1 VSKETPV
8 ITAPLSSLN
17 SAVDDP
23 AVKKTVS
30 AESLSTEAVS
40 DKSTKTKANK
50 NKEKEKAF
58 NSLLPIFAFIKPYK
72 LMLALA
78 LFALLLTA
86 GVNLSLGQGVKHV
99 IDSGFIAGSKAQ
111 LQSAILVLI
120 GLISLLAVGTFSRFY
135 LMSWLGE
142 RVSADIRKAVFNR
155 IVTLH
160 PSYFEENRSGEL
172 MSRLTTDTALLQS
185 IIGSSF
191 SMALRSVLML
201 FGGLIMLLITSLKL
215 TLVVVFCVPLIL
227 VPMMIYG
234 RKVRKLAESSQ
245 DAIADIGTYA
255 GEIIHNIKVV
265 QSYTH
270 EQREQQ
276 AFAGEVEKAFAVAK
290 RRVKQRSFL
299 IAIVIFLTFGAISG
313 MLWVGGMDVLAGN
326 MSGGQLGAFVFYAIM
341 VAMSVATVAEVYG
354 ELQRAAGSATR
365 LLDLLKVESEIKEQH
380 SPITIEQPKT
390 AKIEFKNLTF
400 CYPSRSEIEALSN
413 INLTIPAGKI
423 VAVVGPSGAGKT
435 TLFELLQRFY
445 DPQQGGI
452 CFNETNITALK
463 LTELRAT
470 MGMVPQQPI
479 LFSSDVWHNIRY
491 GNPEASDA
499 EVIAAAKRA
508 HAHEFIE
515 QLPEGYA
522 SFLGEQGVR
531 LSGGQKQRIAI
542 ARAILKDPCVLLLD
556 EATSALDAQS
566 EHLVQE
572 ALNDLMANRTTLIIA
587 HRLATVVHADIIV
600 LMDQGKIV
608 DIGDHQSLLLSSTL
622 YQRLCELQF
631 DKIAAD

>member
-1 VSKETPV
+1 MSDNNETSKQP
-8 ITAPLSSLN
+8 N
-17 SAVDDP
+17 SADNDL
-23 AVKKTVS
+23 K
-30 AESLSTEAVS
+30 
-40 DKSTKTKANK
+40 DKP
-50 NKEKEKAF
+50 KAF
-58 NSLLPIFAFIKPYK
+58 TSLLPIFAFIKPYK

-78 LFALLLTA
+78 LLALLMTA
-86 GVNLSLGQGVKHV
+86 AVNLSLGQGVKFV
-99 IDSGFIAGSKAQ
+99 IDSGFIAGSVEQ

-185 IIGSSF
+185 IVGSSF

-201 FGGLIMLLITSLKL
+201 IGGLVMLMVTNLKL
-215 TLVVVFCVPLIL
+215 TLFVIFSVPIILI
-227 VPMMIYG
+227 PMMIYG

-245 DAIADIGTYA
+245 DAIADVGTYA
-255 GEIIHNIKVV
+255 GEIIQNIKVV

-270 EQREQQ
+270 EVKEQL
-276 AFAGEVEKAFAVAK
+276 AFADEVEKAFSVAK
-290 RRVKQRSFL
+290 RRVKQRSYL

-313 MLWVGGMDVLAGN
+313 MLWVGGMDVLKGE
-326 MSGGQLGAFVFYAIM
+326 MSGGELGAFVFYAIM

-365 LLDLLKVESEIKEQH
+365 LLELLEIESDIKELV
-380 SPITIEQPKT
+380 SPEVVNKT
-390 AKIEFKNLTF
+390 AKTVITFKNVDF
-400 CYPSRSEIEALSN
+400 CYPSRPDSAALN
-413 INLTIPAGKI
+413 HINLEIPTGNIIAL
-423 VAVVGPSGAGKT
+423 VGPSGAGKT

-445 DPQQGGI
+445 DPQKGSI
-452 CFNETNITALK
+452 SFNDTDITQLK
-463 LTELRAT
+463 LTDLRQT
-470 MGMVPQQPI
+470 MGMVPQHPI

-491 GNPEASDA
+491 GNPKASDE
-499 EVIAAAKRA
+499 EVISAAKRA
-508 HAHEFIE
+508 HAHEFINE
-515 QLPEGYA
+515 LPQGYS

-542 ARAILKDPCVLLLD
+542 ARAILKDPEVLLLD

-566 EHLVQE
+566 EYHVQA
-572 ALNDLMANRTTLIIA
+572 ALDELMANRTTLIIA
-587 HRLATVVHADIIV
+587 HRLATVIHADIIV
-600 LMDQGKIV
+600 VMDKGKIV
-608 DIGDHQSLLLSSTL
+608 DTGNHKSLLKTSTL

-631 DKIAAD
+631 DKANEDIS